1 MSRESLNLMWVIVLA
16 LVLQQLVSGQTGACE
31 KPGDPIQKAICGS
44 PRLQVLSAEVTRLYD
59 DTMKRGA
66 EIAGCESAMTHQ
78 RTNCDWYVR
87 YMHDQW
93 ITENAKCPA

>member
-1 MSRESLNLMWVIVLA
+1 MRAIVLV

-31 KPGDPIQKAICGS
+31 QRSNPVENAICRI

-59 DTMKRGA
+59 DTMKRGV
-66 EIAGCESAMTHQ
+66 EIAGCESATTHQ
-78 RTNCDWYVR
+78 RTNCDLYVR

-93 ITENAKCPA
+93 IAENAKCPAETLDACL